1 MSSVS
6 EQTPTDGSLPEQV
19 LLGAAQRQ
27 FGVYV
32 HVPYCRVRCGY
43 CDFNTYTATELKGTT
58 QKQYAEEAMQ
68 EMSFA
73 SQVMMRTGL
82 PEREAETVFFGGGTP
97 TLLPHSDLK
106 KMLQHIK
113 EVWGIAETAEVNV
126 EANPDSVDEE
136 YIAALAEAGFT
147 RVSIG
152 MQSAQPHVLKTLDR
166 THNPESVG
174 LVVSWVKSYGM
185 QASVDLIYGTPGETL
200 QDWRETLEIAI
211 SYKPDHISAYA
222 LIIEEGTK
230 LARNIKRG
238 LIDTPDDDLQA
249 SMYELADQM
258 LTKAGFNWYEL
269 SNWAVNSESVSRH
282 NIAYWTNTDWWGIG
296 PGAHSHIGGVR
307 WWNVKHPAAYA
318 ERIERLVSP
327 SLEREVL
334 TFESRILEEVLLKT
348 RLAEGMPVVDIPWD
362 TKQALTELI
371 AEGLID
377 DQKASRGSIVLTL
390 QGRLLAD
397 AVVRKLTDVF

>member
-1 MSSVS
+1 MSSLS

-19 LLGAAQRQ
+19 LIGAAERQ

-73 SQVMMRTGL
+73 SNLMMRTGL
-82 PEREAETVFFGGGTP
+82 PERAAETIFFGGGTP
-97 TLLPHSDLK
+97 TLLPHGDLS

-113 EVWGIAETAEVNV
+113 DVWGLAKTAEINV
-126 EANPDSVDEE
+126 EANPDSVDEK

-152 MQSAQPHVLKTLDR
+152 MQSAQTHVLKTLDR

-174 LVVSWVKSYGM
+174 SVVSWVQSHGM

-200 QDWRETLEIAI
+200 EDWRKSLDVAL
-211 SYKPDHISAYA
+211 SYEPDHISSYA
-222 LIIEEGTK
+222 LIVEEGTK
-230 LARNIKRG
+230 LARDIKRG
-238 LIDTPDDDLQA
+238 IIPAPDDDLQA
-249 SMYELADQM
+249 SMYELADEL
-258 LTKAGFNWYEL
+258 LTKAGFKWYEL
-269 SNWAVNSESVSRH
+269 SNWAADIESVSRH
-282 NIAYWTNTDWWGIG
+282 NIAYWQNTDWWGIG

-318 ERIERLVSP
+318 ERIERGVSP

-334 TFESRILEEVLLKT
+334 TTESRILEDVLLKT
-348 RLAEGMPVVDIPWD
+348 RLAEGMLIADIPWD
-362 TKQALTELI
+362 STQALAELI
-371 AEGLID
+371 SDELID
-377 DQKASRGSIVLTL
+377 GRSAIRGRIVLTL
-390 QGRLLAD
+390 KGRLLAD
-397 AVVRKLTDVF
+397 AVVRKLTDVL